1 MTAYLEET
9 YVFSHLLKG
18 AQQEETSAQ
27 LEETAAQ
34 QEETSAQLEE
44 TAAQQEETNVHNL
57 RRQIAQLEETRV
69 HNLRRRAQ
77 LEETICTT

>member
-9 YVFSHLLKG
+9 YLNKTVPGAAQLEEIG

-27 LEETAAQ
+27 
-34 QEETSAQLEE
+34 QEETK
-44 TAAQQEETNVHNL
+44 VHNK
-57 RRQIAQLEETRV
+57 RRQIAQLEETGV

-77 LEETICTT
+77 LEETNCTT

>member
-9 YVFSHLLKG
+9 YLRCTGRTAMQLEDIG
-18 AQQEETSAQ
+18 APQ
-27 LEETAAQ
+27 EETAAQ
-34 QEETSAQLEE
+34 QEETM
-44 TAAQQEETNVHNL
+44 VHNL
-57 RRQIAQLEETRV
+57 RRHIAQLEETTL

>member
-9 YVFSHLLKG
+9 YLTWMAKIG
-18 AQQEETSAQ
+18 AQ

-34 QEETSAQLEE
+34 QEETAAQQEETAAQLEE
-44 TAAQQEETNVHNL
+44 TAAQQ
-57 RRQIAQLEETRV
+57 EETRV

-77 LEETICTT
+77 LEETKCTT

>member
-9 YVFSHLLKG
+9 YLIKTDRRC
-18 AQQEETSAQ
+18 AQLEDIGAQ

-34 QEETSAQLEE
+34 QEETS
-44 TAAQQEETNVHNL
+44 VHNL
-57 RRQIAQLEETRV
+57 RRQIAQLEETSL

-77 LEETICTT
+77 LEETNCTT